1 MVKILGVNAS
11 PRKYGN
17 TAKLLYVAI
26 FAAEKFGADTEII
39 HLYDYKIEPC
49 QACLADEQL
58 SCRPPCIKGDDSW
71 EVLKKFRDS
80 DALIISSPV
89 YWYGV
94 PGHLKNL
101 IDKLTTFENMIFI
114 DGRSWLEGKVAAFIA
129 LAAEAGAIE
138 TISFLMSVFNS
149 YGYHI
154 PPWALAY
161 YHGTDDVLHHKEPVM
176 DALNIGK
183 IIVQT
188 VKMLRKGEKWYDPYI
203 YDELGTQSIE
213 YAIQK
218 TSEDKKQLDERRKL
232 FINQL
237 LKENP
242 EIYKED

>member
-1 MVKILGVNAS
+1 MIKVLGVNAS

-17 TAKLLYVAI
+17 TAKLLYVSL
-26 FAAEKFGADTEII
+26 FAAEKYGAQTEII

-58 SCRPPCIKGDDSW
+58 ACRPPCIKRDEVW

-80 DALIISSPV
+80 DAVIISTPV

-101 IDKLTTFENMIFI
+101 IDKLTVFENMIFI
-114 DGRSWLEGKVAAFIA
+114 DGRSWLEGKLAAFIA

-138 TISFLMSVFNS
+138 TISYLMSVFNS

-161 YHGTDDVLHHKEPVM
+161 YHGTDDVLSHKEPVM

-183 IIVQT
+183 IIVQAA
-188 VKMLRKGEKWYDPYI
+188 KMLKVMEKWYDPSL
-203 YDELGTQSIE
+203 YDEVGKESIE
-213 YAIQK
+213 YAL
-218 TSEDKKQLDERRKL
+218 KKAKENEIDAEKRRQM
-232 FINQL
+232 FINKML
-237 LKENP
+237 SENP
-242 EIYKED
+242 NNYR